1 MNSPFNIWAI
11 LPAAGIG
18 RRMHSAIPKQYLKLL
33 GRPVI
38 EHSINRL
45 LAVEEVSGL
54 VVALQTD
61 DPYWPEV
68 AIHSEKP
75 VLLAEGGK
83 ERCHSVMNAL
93 DVLTRS
99 PDYNAATTWALVHD
113 AVRPCVSVDDVRNL
127 IAQAAGTESRGL
139 LAMPVRDT
147 LKRQDDA
154 QHVQTTV
161 DRTGLWHALTPQ
173 LFACDRLYRAL
184 SSALAENFLVTDE
197 ASAMEHAGYH
207 PLLVHGGEENI
218 KITRPA
224 DLRLSAVYLKSLTE
238 TTRTGDLI

>member
-1 MNSPFNIWAI
+1 MNSSFNIWAI
-11 LPAAGIG
+11 VPAAGIG
-18 RRMHSAIPKQYLKLL
+18 QRMQSAIPKQYMKLL

-38 EHSINRL
+38 EHAINRL
-45 LAVEEVSGL
+45 LAVEEVTGL
-54 VVALQTD
+54 IVALQAD
-61 DPYWPEV
+61 DPYWQEV
-68 AIHSEKP
+68 DVRSEKP
-75 VLLAEGGK
+75 VLLAKGGK

-93 DVLTRS
+93 DVLSHS
-99 PDYNAATTWALVHD
+99 PGYDAVTTWALVHD
-113 AVRPCVSVDDVRNL
+113 AVRPCVSTNDIRHL
-127 IAQAAGTESRGL
+127 IAQAAGTESGGL

-173 LFACDRLYRAL
+173 LFACDRLCRAL
-184 SSALAENFLVTDE
+184 SSALAEGFLVTDE

-207 PLLVHGGEENI
+207 PLLVQGGEENI

-224 DLRLSAVYLKSLTE
+224 DLRLSALYLKSLTE
-238 TTRTGDLI
+238 TAETGDPT

>member
-11 LPAAGIG
+11 VPAAGIG
-18 RRMHSAIPKQYLKLL
+18 RRMQSAIPKQYLKLL
-33 GRPVI
+33 DRPVI

-45 LAVEEVSGL
+45 LAVEQVSG
-54 VVALQTD
+54 VIVALQAG
-61 DPYWPEV
+61 DPYWHEV
-68 AIHSEKP
+68 LIRSEKP
-75 VLLAEGGK
+75 VLLAAGGK

-93 DVLTRS
+93 DVLSRT
-99 PDYNAATTWALVHD
+99 PGYDATTAWALVHD
-113 AVRPCVSVDDVRNL
+113 AVRPCVSTDDIRQL
-127 IAQAAGTESRGL
+127 IAQAAGTKSGGL

-154 QHVQTTV
+154 QHVRTTV

-173 LFACDRLYRAL
+173 LFACDSLKTAL
-184 SSALAENFLVTDE
+184 TSALAEGFLVTDE

-207 PLLVHGGEENI
+207 PLLVQGGEENI

-224 DLRLSAVYLKSLTE
+224 DLRLSALYLKMLSELTE
-238 TTRTGDLI
+238 TGDPT

>member
-1 MNSPFNIWAI
+1 MNSPYNIWAI
-11 LPAAGIG
+11 VPAAGIG
-18 RRMHSAIPKQYLKLL
+18 RRMQSTIPKQYLKLL
-33 GRPVI
+33 DRPVI

-45 LAVEEVSGL
+45 LAVEQVSG
-54 VVALQTD
+54 VIVALQAD

-68 AIHSEKP
+68 VIRSEKP
-75 VLLAEGGK
+75 VLLAQGGK

-93 DVLTRS
+93 DILSRTPGYDS
-99 PDYNAATTWALVHD
+99 ATTWVLVHD
-113 AVRPCVSVDDVRNL
+113 AVRPCVSIDDIRQL
-127 IAQAAGTESRGL
+127 ITQAAGTESGGL

-173 LFACDRLYRAL
+173 LFACDRLKMAL
-184 SSALAENFLVTDE
+184 SSALAEGFLVTDE

-207 PLLVHGGEENI
+207 PLLVQGGEENI

-224 DLRLSAVYLKSLTE
+224 DLRLSALYLKSLSELTE
-238 TTRTGDLI
+238 TGDPT